1 MSSTHGLLD
10 AMQDI
15 TRLNTRTVRILGQN
29 PSAFTLN
36 GTNTY
41 LITPPSYWNLDE
53 RQSLLPAILVDTSDA
68 RDDYAPILEC
78 VLRGHLHVSEDKQ
91 PVSLAITE
99 IGRAHV

>member
-68 RDDYAPILEC
+68 DRSAARQRWRHYADRGYPIQ
-78 VLRGHLHVSEDKQ
+78 RHD
-91 PVSLAITE
+91 LAAKE
-99 IGRAHV
+99 